1 MKFVP
6 RVHNYALKIPW
17 ASAEAQYGQAYNA
30 VRTLIVF
37 FLFVTIFYLLPQ
49 VTQSLVILRT
59 LSEFGFV

>member
-6 RVHNYALKIPW
+6 RIHNYALKMPW
-17 ASAEAQYGQAYNA
+17 SSAEAQYGQAYYT
-30 VRTLIVF
+30 VRTLIVL
-37 FLFVTIFYLLPQ
+37 FLFLTIFYLLPQ